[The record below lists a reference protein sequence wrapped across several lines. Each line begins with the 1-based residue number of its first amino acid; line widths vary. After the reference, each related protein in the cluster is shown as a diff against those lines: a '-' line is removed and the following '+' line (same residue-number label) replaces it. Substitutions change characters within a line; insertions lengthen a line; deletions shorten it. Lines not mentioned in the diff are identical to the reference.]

1 MVLMNILKRGF
12 DGLASVALA
21 IPLLV
26 LIAAA
31 TVLGTVIPQGRNVA
45 LVSSAPEWVSGLNVY
60 IQLNDIFHS
69 WWYLSLLALLG
80 LSLLAITIKRVPV
93 VWQQRGRGI
102 AIGILLAH
110 AGVLLFLGGAIY
122 SGSSG
127 FRYYTQLIEGDVKV
141 LPDLPFVIKLDRFD
155 LEYYPGDAFAD
166 EGTSPRVARRQ
177 ESTLSL
183 FKHGSTF
190 QQITTAPGQPVQVR
204 GVTLL
209 PDQANIGWAFS
220 LVVRDPGGREKVIPI
235 MPWAPELISLGV
247 SKQHLLAHKVTVSE
261 AAQSRADEV
270 VKPDATEVFL
280 LDQESGES
288 RSLGFASEAT
298 PVTVNGY
305 TITPWNIRP
314 YTGMHI
320 YQRQGMPLV
329 ISGIVCLMAGLL
341 ITLFLGRR
349 TLASSAVKGD
359 TLNNNNNILP
369 DD

>member
-1 MVLMNILKRGF
+1 MVLMNMLKRGLN
-12 DGLASVALA
+12 GLASVALA

-26 LIAAA
+26 LIAVA
-31 TVLGTVIPQGRNVA
+31 TILGTAIPQGRNIA
-45 LVSSAPEWVSGLNVY
+45 LASSMPEWLIELNLY
-60 IQLNDIFHS
+60 LQLNDIFHS
-69 WWYLSLLALLG
+69 WWYLLLLALLG

-155 LEYYPGDAFAD
+155 LEYYPRDAFAE

-183 FKHGSTF
+183 YKHGSVF
-190 QQITTAPGQPVQVR
+190 QQITTAPGQPAKVR

-209 PDQANIGWAFS
+209 PDQNDIGWTFS
-220 LVVRDPGGREKVIPI
+220 LVVRDPQGREKVIPI
-235 MPWAPELISLGV
+235 LPWAPELIRLGV
-247 SKQHLLAHKVTVSE
+247 STQRLLAHKVTTSE
-261 AAQSRADEV
+261 VAQSRADEV
-270 VKPDATEVFL
+270 IKPDATEVFL
-280 LDQESGES
+280 LDEESGES
-288 RSLGFASEAT
+288 QSLGLASVAA
-298 PVTVNGY
+298 PLSVNGY

-320 YQRQGMPLV
+320 YQRQGTFLL
-329 ISGIVCLMAGLL
+329 IAGLACLMTGLL
-341 ITLFLGRR
+341 MTLFLGRR
-349 TLASSAVKGD
+349 TLASSRATSD
-359 TLNNNNNILP
+359 TSSDEGIPP
-369 DD
+369 DE

>member
-1 MVLMNILKRGF
+1 MILMNMLKRGF
-12 DGLASVALA
+12 SGLASVTLA

-31 TVLGTVIPQGRNVA
+31 TILGTAIPQGRNVA
-45 LVSSAPEWVSGLNVY
+45 LASSMPEWVRGLNATL
-60 IQLNDIFHS
+60 QLNDIFHS

-102 AIGILLAH
+102 AVGILLAH
-110 AGVLLFLGGAIY
+110 IGVLIFLGGAIY

-141 LPDLPFVIKLDRFD
+141 LPALPFVIKFDRFD
-155 LEYYPGDAFAD
+155 LEYYPAVVSAD
-166 EGTSPRVARRQ
+166 GATGPRIARRQ
-177 ESTLSL
+177 ESTLTL
-183 FKHGSTF
+183 FKHGSVF
-190 QQITTAPGQPVQVR
+190 QQIKTAPGKPVQVR

-209 PDQANIGWAFS
+209 PDQSNIGWAFS
-220 LVVRDPGGREKVIPI
+220 LVLRYPNDREKVISI
-235 MPWAPELISLGV
+235 LPWAPELISLGV
-247 SKQHLLAHKVTVSE
+247 SKQRLLAHKVTYSE
-261 AAQSRADEV
+261 AAQGETDEV
-270 VKPDATEVFL
+270 VKPDQVEVFL

-288 RSLGFASEAT
+288 RSLGFTSEAA
-298 PVTVNGY
+298 PLIVNGY
-305 TITPWNIRP
+305 TVTPWNIRP

-349 TLASSAVKGD
+349 TLASTSTKAGISSDKGMH
-359 TLNNNNNILP
+359 P